1 MSKKNKNKRH
11 NSSVSVIRTY
21 SLSIRWTYIFLFVF
35 AVLLYSN
42 TFFHDFAFDDSV
54 VITGNKYT
62 KQGTDGIRDLVTKD
76 LFSGIYGTALDL
88 EGGRWRPLTLAMF
101 AIEYELFGENAIPY
115 HIINVLLYGITALVL
130 FMTLLRIFNS
140 HQLVFLNQKIPIG
153 QILAFVTTL
162 LFIAHPIHTEVVANI
177 KSRDEIV
184 SFLFLCISLYFL
196 FRYVL
201 PSNKENNPKYLLV
214 CSALSYFTAL
224 LSKENGITFL
234 AVIPIALFLFA
245 QKSIRQSLILTLPFL
260 LMAGI
265 YLVVRTSLVG
275 MIGDR
280 VSDDL
285 TDNPFLKVNF
295 PDLPTP
301 LPFLEKFATI
311 CWILLKYILI
321 LVFPHPL
328 TSDYAFNEIPAITLA
343 NPKAIV
349 SILIHGGLLF
359 YAIKFLIR
367 EMNYRKN
374 STAASQNPFALIF
387 AFAILFHVITISI
400 VSNLFFLIGTNMGE
414 RFVYITSLGFCLALA
429 ASLVKIFK
437 WDSSI
442 INHPSSFLRAY
453 PLFLILIPYSF
464 KTLTR
469 NSDWKNNETLFTAD
483 VKTSTNSA
491 NAHYY
496 YANTIFT
503 SHMNDEPS
511 PKRDSIFALAE
522 KEFKRAIEINPYFHY
537 CYYNIGLI
545 WEKLGV
551 PDSAIAWHIKVI
563 QLKPENTMAQHM
575 AKGALGLVYGKLKGD
590 IDKAIPLLKE
600 AIAWKP
606 DDPGYHENLGIC
618 YAMKGNYDASIR
630 EFETALGLKKELKK
644 EDARV
649 FMNLALSW
657 MNKKDK
663 KKYDEYLQKAFQL
676 DPSLKK

>member
-1 MSKKNKNKRH
+1 MNKKNKRH
-11 NSSVSVIRTY
+11 NSSASVVRIF
-21 SLSIRWTYIFLFVF
+21 SPDIRWVYIFLFAF

-42 TFFHDFAFDDSV
+42 TLYHDFAFDDSV

-62 KQGTDGIRDLVTKD
+62 KQGVAGIKDLVTKD

-101 AIEYELFGENAIPY
+101 AIEYELFGENATPY
-115 HIINVLLYGITALVL
+115 HLINILLYGITALVL
-130 FMTLLRIFNS
+130 FMTLLRIFAS
-140 HQLVFLNQKIPIG
+140 GQVAPINEKTPIE
-153 QILAFVTTL
+153 QIFAFITTL
-162 LFIAHPIHTEVVANI
+162 LFVSHPIHTEVVANI

-184 SFLFLCISLYFL
+184 SFLFLCLSLYFL
-196 FRYVL
+196 FRYVA
-201 PSNKENNPKYLLV
+201 PFNKEKNSKNFLIFSV
-214 CSALSYFTAL
+214 LSYFTAL

-234 AVIPIALFLFA
+234 AVIPLVLFLFA
-245 QKSIRQSLILTLPFL
+245 RKSIRQSLTFSLPFL
-260 LMAGI
+260 LAAGI
-265 YLVVRTSLVG
+265 YLSIRTSLVG
-275 MIGDR
+275 MVGDR

-295 PDLPTP
+295 PDLPAP
-301 LPFLEKFATI
+301 LPFPEKFATI
-311 CWILLKYILI
+311 CWILLKYIFILI
-321 LVFPHPL
+321 FPHPL
-328 TSDYAFNEIPAITLA
+328 TSDYAFNQIPAITLA
-343 NPKAIV
+343 DPKAIV
-349 SILIHGGLLF
+349 SVLIHGGLLV
-359 YAIKFLIR
+359 YAVKVVMEEIR
-367 EMNYRKN
+367 FRKN
-374 STAASQNPFALIF
+374 PGTNAQNLFSLIF

-429 ASLVKIFK
+429 AVLIKIFK
-437 WDSSI
+437 WDSSVI
-442 INHPSSFLRAY
+442 GRPSAFLRAY
-453 PLFLILIPYSF
+453 PLFFIVIPYSL
-464 KTLTR
+464 KTITR

-496 YANTIFT
+496 YANTMFT
-503 SHMNDEPS
+503 SHMNDAPS
-511 PKRDSIFALAE
+511 PIRDSIFALA
-522 KEFKRAIEINPYFHY
+522 KREFTRAIEINPYFHY

-551 PDSAIAWHIKVI
+551 PDSAIAWHTKVI
-563 QLKPENTMAQHM
+563 QLKPENIMAQHM

-618 YAMKGNYDASIR
+618 YAMKGDYDASIR
-630 EFETALGLKKELKK
+630 EFETALGLKREFKK

-657 MNKKDK
+657 MNKGNKE
-663 KKYDEYLQKAFQL
+663 KYNEYLQKAFQI